1 MYLEW
6 PPCAALKSVA
16 SNRSLVRIA
25 SRANLLTRL
34 PRLGF
39 SPLSPLLRRAR
50 KKKRGANTRTGGP
63 ETPLNSASLE
73 VGESQRKAEEPRDLF
88 AFLRLCC
95 CLPLLLTA
103 HHTTHARTRS
113 STEHLAFTIGAYL
126 SRAPTTTTLHHHL
139 TYTRGDTASNES
151 QRE

>member
-1 MYLEW
+1 MATLRGAEERGLQPFSRPDRLARE
-6 PPCAALKSVA
+6 PPHPLA
-16 SNRSLVRIA
+16 SPW
-25 SRANLLTRL
+25 LLSPL
-34 PRLGF
+34 P
-39 SPLSPLLRRAR
+39 SPLSSDAR

-103 HHTTHARTRS
+103 HHTTHAAHAPAL
-113 STEHLAFTIGAYL
+113 STLY
-126 SRAPTTTTLHHHL
+126 SR
-139 TYTRGDTASNES
+139 
-151 QRE
+151 